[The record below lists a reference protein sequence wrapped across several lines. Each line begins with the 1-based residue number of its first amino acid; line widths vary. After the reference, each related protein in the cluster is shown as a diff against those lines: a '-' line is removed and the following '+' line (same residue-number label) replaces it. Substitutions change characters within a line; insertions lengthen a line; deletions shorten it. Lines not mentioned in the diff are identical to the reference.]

1 MTCKIRT
8 YNIDELTDYKNTD
21 NYVTYEG
28 LCWDTNRDN
37 IESWLKSEGYFP
49 SGNNEFEFKKN
60 ESGNLCTYCAH
71 DSGRFRANKTNCSCA
86 SGIDGIGG
94 KTVKFKR
101 KTYNADPVEC
111 CLANNIDNVDC
122 DNVNLGTVKLLNNN
136 TCAPDNRSLFC
147 HNCPNLVINSCSSSD
162 FFTENRENC
171 SKLITKVDESGN
183 RVNTDNTFDLAVNQY
198 CSSENGKLDDNCNC
212 YNAIINFK
220 KNNTG
225 WAVCQ
230 LPECMQSS
238 EEITPLLTNEQH
250 EHYKTCKSCN
260 TGLISDNVYNS
271 NIDIEVNCDLYG
283 LPPSNNNNI
292 KKNPLVI
299 ILLLLFI
306 SLILIIVYVKLIK

>member
-1 MTCKIRT
+1 MD
-8 YNIDELTDYKNTD
+8 YNI
-21 NYVTYEG
+21 
-28 LCWDTNRDN
+28 
-37 IESWLKSEGYFP
+37 
-49 SGNNEFEFKKN
+49 EFKDLLPNVRINPKL
-60 ESGNLCTYCAH
+60 SKSIISINL
-71 DSGRFRANKTNCSCA
+71 K
-86 SGIDGIGG
+86 I
-94 KTVKFKR
+94 
-101 KTYNADPVEC
+101 
-111 CLANNIDNVDC
+111 
-122 DNVNLGTVKLLNNN
+122 
-136 TCAPDNRSLFC
+136 
-147 HNCPNLVINSCSSSD
+147 
-162 FFTENRENC
+162 
-171 SKLITKVDESGN
+171 
-183 RVNTDNTFDLAVNQY
+183 
-198 CSSENGKLDDNCNC
+198 NGKLDDNCNC